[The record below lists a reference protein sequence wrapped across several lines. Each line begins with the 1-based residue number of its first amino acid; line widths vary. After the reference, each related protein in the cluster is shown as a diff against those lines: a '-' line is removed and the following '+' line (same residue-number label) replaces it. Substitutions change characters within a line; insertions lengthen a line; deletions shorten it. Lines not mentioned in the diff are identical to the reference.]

1 MKILLATDGSRCS
14 EEAAR
19 FLAQLDFG
27 PDDQILVLHVLS
39 EIPYDD
45 DYHAKIKRLI
55 RTAAPKIIQSTMG
68 VLSSSHASISS
79 MAVEGY
85 PDTAI
90 IETALEEDVH
100 LVVMGARGVRG
111 IKLLVL
117 GSSTRSVAI
126 NSPRHT
132 MVIKQPLP
140 PSGVKKILFAF
151 DGSDC
156 SFATGNLLTQIPF
169 PGEPEVTVLHVT
181 QSPLSDIPA
190 HFLSP
195 DERSILED
203 APLEISELQELFDN
217 ARGLLGRRFGKI
229 KTAVLSGSPA
239 MQILT
244 AIKASRPDLVAVG
257 SRGLRGVKGMLGS
270 VSRNVLAFAQ
280 ASVIIGKVC

>member
-1 MKILLATDGSRCS
+1 MKVLLATDGSRCS

-19 FLAQLDFG
+19 FLTRLDFG
-27 PDDQILVLHVLS
+27 PEDRIMVLHILS

-45 DYHAKIKRLI
+45 DYHLKIKRLI
-55 RTAAPKIIQSTMG
+55 RTAAPKIIESTVR
-68 VLSSSHASISS
+68 VLEASRASVDS

-90 IETALEEDVH
+90 VEAALEEDAD

-126 NSPRHT
+126 NSPKHT
-132 MVIKQPLP
+132 MVVKQPLP
-140 PSGVKKILFAF
+140 PSGVRKILFAF

-156 SFATGNLLTQIPF
+156 SFAAGNLLTRIPF
-169 PGEPEVTVLHVT
+169 PHEPEITVLHVT
-181 QSPLSDIPA
+181 QSPLSDIPG

-195 DERSILED
+195 DERSILQE
-203 APLEISELQELFDN
+203 PLPEITDLRELFDN
-217 ARGLLGRRFGKI
+217 AQGLLSRRFTRI
-229 KTAVLSGSPA
+229 NNVVLSGSPS

-244 AIKASRPDLVAVG
+244 AIREFRPDLVAVG
-257 SRGLRGVKGMLGS
+257 SRGLRGMKGMLGS
-270 VSRNVLAFAQ
+270 VSRNVLAFSQ
-280 ASVIIGKVC
+280 PSVLIGKVC

>member
-14 EEAAR
+14 EEAAH
-19 FLAQLDFG
+19 FLAQLAFG
-27 PDDQILVLHVLS
+27 SEDQILVLHVLS

-55 RTAAPKIIQSTMG
+55 RTAAPKIITSTMKA
-68 VLSSSHASISS
+68 LSSSRASISS
-79 MAVEGY
+79 IAIDGY

-90 IETALEEDVH
+90 IDTALEEDAD

-126 NSPRHT
+126 NSPKHT
-132 MVIKQPLP
+132 MVVKQPLP

-169 PGEPEVTVLHVT
+169 QEEPEVTVLHVT

-195 DERSILED
+195 AEQKMLRE
-203 APLEISELQELFDN
+203 APPEMRELQELFDN
-217 ARGLLGRRFGKI
+217 AEGLLSRRFSKI
-229 KTAVLSGSPA
+229 KTAVLSGSPS

-244 AIKASRPDLVAVG
+244 AIKESRPDLVAVG
-257 SRGLRGVKGMLGS
+257 SRGLRGVQGMLGS

-280 ASVIIGKVC
+280 ATVIIGKVC